1 MNKYQMIDVEQLQDL
16 INELKDND
24 YENKLKYII
33 EDLQSLIK

>member
-24 YENKLKYII
+24 YENKFKYII
-33 EDLQSLIK
+33 EDLQALIK

>member
-16 INELKDND
+16 IEELKDND